1 MALAGMRPRP
11 FRSCSA
17 PTKRWVSG
25 KTAEIAG
32 FFSPSGN
39 SPRTRE
45 FRQALL
51 KIINPFTISPNQHY
65 GASVPFRRRGVSRSS
80 RTLATECG
88 GRGVAQC
95 VAACTDERH
104 LADGQVVWFRYPDA
118 GIPLATTLTRR
129 VGHGGQQAR
138 CTRKSTKQP
147 LKPARREGR
156 EVSTEPV
163 VPAACIFF
171 CRRAM
176 GAASSR
182 PSLRP
187 LTPEGERDQHHSGST
202 CRGRALLCLH
212 TVIARRLRGY
222 DGCGGGAI
230 FCLNRGSPTTRVH
243 GIAQSRDSSP
253 GGHTASRRLSLP
265 LPSVSFRRCC

>member
-1 MALAGMRPRP
+1 MRW
-11 FRSCSA
+11 
-17 PTKRWVSG
+17 T
-25 KTAEIAG
+25 
-32 FFSPSGN
+32 
-39 SPRTRE
+39 
-45 FRQALL
+45 
-51 KIINPFTISPNQHY
+51 
-65 GASVPFRRRGVSRSS
+65 RRGAVCGSMHGRTASRGRSS
-80 RTLATECG
+80 RMVPIPRRWYPACDDAHASRRPWWPTSPVHQEEYE
-88 GRGVAQC
+88 
-95 VAACTDERH
+95 AAVKTS
-104 LADGQVVWFRYPDA
+104 A
-118 GIPLATTLTRR
+118 
-129 VGHGGQQAR
+129 
-138 CTRKSTKQP
+138 
-147 LKPARREGR
+147 
-156 EVSTEPV
+156 STEPV